1 MSVEQKN
8 TDFEKKLPKDIS
20 ESLNTIGKKTL
31 EWAKDVA
38 ENIQEKIPVLGAFC
52 ERHPT
57 AMKMFCEGNLLNIED
72 TSKIESKT
80 LEK

>member
-8 TDFEKKLPKDIS
+8 TDFEKKLPKDIWKA
-20 ESLNTIGKKTL
+20 LNSIGKKTL
-31 EWAKDVA
+31 EWAKNA
-38 ENIQEKIPVLGAFC
+38 TENIQEKIPILGAFC
-52 ERHPT
+52 ERHPI

-72 TSKIESKT
+72 TSKIKSKT